1 MLVLK
6 SLKRLCLFILGIS
19 LQPDV
24 DNVLGCYLHYRV
36 QHLYS
41 SLFELNPAVSP
52 DKLQFFS
59 DVTTLLSNF
68 DVFIR
73 YQHQLLVEYH
83 SFVGIL

>member
-1 MLVLK
+1 MLK
-6 SLKRLCLFILGIS
+6 ALKRLRLFILGVS
-19 LQPDV
+19 VQSDV
-24 DNVLGCYLHYRV
+24 DDVFGCYLHYRV

-41 SLFELNPAVSP
+41 LVLELNLVVSP

-59 DVTTLLSNF
+59 YVTTLLSYF

-83 SFVGIL
+83 PFVGIL

>member
-1 MLVLK
+1 MLTLK
-6 SLKRLCLFILGIS
+6 SLKRHCLFILGIS
-19 LQPDV
+19 LQPGV
-24 DNVLGCYLHYRV
+24 DNVLGCYLQYRV

-52 DKLQFFS
+52 HMLQFFS
-59 DVTTLLSNF
+59 DVTTLLQYF

-73 YQHQLLVEYH
+73 YKHQRLVEYH

>member
-1 MLVLK
+1 MLK
-6 SLKRLCLFILGIS
+6 SLKRLRLFILGVC

-24 DNVLGCYLHYRV
+24 DNVSGCYLHYRV
-36 QHLYS
+36 QHLCS

-52 DKLQFFS
+52 DKLQFFC
-59 DVTTLLSNF
+59 DVTTLLSYF
-68 DVFIR
+68 DVFFR